1 MSASSDF
8 EHIEGRL
15 MVTNNLARPEA
26 FGRGPAQ
33 ITGTTYLQGP
43 VINGD
48 PDWFPTVYANMMIS
62 PLDNVRS
69 PVPVVPGV
77 INACIPVNNSPYSLC
92 VIGDAAIFDNCDV
105 NLDVVA
111 GRNIRAGRDIIARGN
126 VKSQCGKHVLSRK
139 KNFDIPH
146 PSREGWRLRHTCPEG
161 PSNDVYIRGKVINK
175 TEIELP
181 TYWKDFVDIQS
192 ITVSLTPIG
201 AHQHV
206 IVKRIDENKVY
217 LQSNGGIPIN
227 CHYHIFAERKDGEKL
242 IPEYKGKTPS
252 DYPGNNSE
260 YSVSGYHYDVKEN

>member
-33 ITGTTYLQGP
+33 TTGSTYLQGP
-43 VINGD
+43 VINGS

-62 PLDNVRS
+62 PVDNITC
-69 PVPVVPGV
+69 PIPFIPGSLCYGV
-77 INACIPVNNSPYSLC
+77 HNPYSLAVSGPAAFLGEVDTARNVQVGINLHAQGE
-92 VIGDAAIFDNCDV
+92 VISNC
-105 NLDVVA
+105 
-111 GRNIRAGRDIIARGN
+111 GG
-126 VKSQCGKHVLSRK
+126 HVLSAK

-146 PSREGWRLRHTCPEG
+146 PSKDGWRLRHTCPEG
-161 PSNDVYIRGKVINK
+161 PTNDVYIRGKVVNR

-192 ITVSLTPIG
+192 ITISLTPIG
-201 AHQHV
+201 AHQNV

-242 IPEYKGKTPS
+242 IPEYEGKTPS
-252 DYPGNNSE
+252 DYPGNNKE
-260 YSVSGYHYDVKEN
+260 YSVSGYHYDIK